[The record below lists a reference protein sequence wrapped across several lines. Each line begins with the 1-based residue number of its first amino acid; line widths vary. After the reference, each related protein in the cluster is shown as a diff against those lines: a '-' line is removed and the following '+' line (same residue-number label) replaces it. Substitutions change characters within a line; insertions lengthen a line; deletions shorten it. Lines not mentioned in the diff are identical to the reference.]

1 MKPVFPKSL
10 VDLGELKAQV
20 NWGLEA
26 SRSIPSSTKTKSK
39 KEMENQ
45 LYFEYVYSPYHR
57 N

>member
-26 SRSIPSSTKTKSK
+26 SRSIPSSTKTESK